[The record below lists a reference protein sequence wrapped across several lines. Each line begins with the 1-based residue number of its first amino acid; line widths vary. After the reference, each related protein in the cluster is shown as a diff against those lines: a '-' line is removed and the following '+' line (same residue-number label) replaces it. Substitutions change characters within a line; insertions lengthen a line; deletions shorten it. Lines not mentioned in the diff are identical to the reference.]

1 MMLNPLPA
9 SRVAAAAAV
18 CLLAASSPP
27 ARAQSDVALE
37 KSFATPHVVPLPS
50 PWPMH
55 HLVRTGT
62 LTVAITAKTP
72 PESFTTPNGTY
83 DGSRVALF
91 RKIAADLGLKIDLVR
106 LDWAGVLPG
115 LIANRFDMA
124 CEGALWNND
133 RLTSDSFL
141 LTRPV
146 AVSGV
151 VGIVRANSGFGGW
164 GDLNGHRLGGVKG
177 EDEFAAA
184 QKAVKASSLLG
195 LPGRPEG
202 LLAVL
207 NHQADVFALSVSTAK
222 ALVDQS
228 PRKQELAIIG
238 PVLDMVPQ
246 SLCINRREPDLLEAI
261 DALLTNYRVDGTLAA
276 LDKKYSGS
284 TAEIDLLSAIGY

>member
-1 MMLNPLPA
+1 M
-9 SRVAAAAAV
+9 
-18 CLLAASSPP
+18 
-27 ARAQSDVALE
+27 
-37 KSFATPHVVPLPS
+37 
-50 PWPMH
+50 
-55 HLVRTGT
+55 
-62 LTVAITAKTP
+62 
-72 PESFTTPNGTY
+72 
-83 DGSRVALF
+83 ALF

-124 CEGALWNND
+124 CEGALSNDD
-133 RLTSDSFL
+133 RLTSELVFL

-164 GDLNGHRLGGVKG
+164 GDLNGHKLGGVKG

-238 PVLDMVPQ
+238 PVLDMVPKA
-246 SLCINRREPDLLEAI
+246 SASI
-261 DALLTNYRVDGTLAA
+261 
-276 LDKKYSGS
+276 
-284 TAEIDLLSAIGY
+284 AESRICWKPPMRC